1 MWGFPGSGIELVSP
15 ALAGGFFTTEPPEK
29 PQFGLILE
37 KSYVILRGQ
46 IKKKLI
52 RSLVLKSANKVLQ
65 SYHFLLFFLYEKGS
79 QNPGIG
85 KSRTSDVPLCVG
97 RRRKSLKRRGGRG
110 MALRQQNILCKKL
123 EESPQPRR
131 WRQRSPSQW
140 RSLHSSVQGR
150 ETSSV
155 SLLSTLL
162 QPFCCSLGVTFGLV
176 QIRVLWGS
184 EGGVP
189 CEGWKS
195 AFPAAAVLQT
205 PLSQVQLGGALRRVR
220 LLGDRDAFP
229 GQLPSGGR
237 PIRSKFLPIWSTS
250 ECLCEDTASVP
261 HVYRRCI
268 GRLQKNFWS
277 SRFQSVNNHRCIAV
291 W

>member
-1 MWGFPGSGIELVSP
+1 MWGLPGSGIELVSP

-65 SYHFLLFFLYEKGS
+65 SYHFLLFFLYEKGL

-131 WRQRSPSQW
+131 
-140 RSLHSSVQGR
+140 
-150 ETSSV
+150 
-155 SLLSTLL
+155 
-162 QPFCCSLGVTFGLV
+162 
-176 QIRVLWGS
+176 
-184 EGGVP
+184 
-189 CEGWKS
+189 
-195 AFPAAAVLQT
+195 
-205 PLSQVQLGGALRRVR
+205 
-220 LLGDRDAFP
+220 
-229 GQLPSGGR
+229 
-237 PIRSKFLPIWSTS
+237 
-250 ECLCEDTASVP
+250 
-261 HVYRRCI
+261 
-268 GRLQKNFWS
+268 
-277 SRFQSVNNHRCIAV
+277 
-291 W
+291 